1 MYKIIVLLLLLFNGI
16 ILAHEPKVVKAGETE
31 EIRFPGHSTY
41 LLSDSESTVSEV
53 AVLELDLPAKTF
65 GAPPHIH
72 LNEDEHFY
80 VLSGN
85 VEFLDRDKVVSVG
98 PGGLLVLPRGNLHGF
113 WNLSDEPAKLLLIV
127 TPGKLAS
134 FFDDVVSQIRKKNPD
149 NPKLVG
155 QIIASEAAKYDVTI
169 YPDKVPQSALSV
181 MPK

>member
-1 MYKIIVLLLLLFNGI
+1 MALIPVTGTVPF
-16 ILAHEPKVVKAGETE
+16 HPKVVMAGETE

-41 LLSDSESTVSEV
+41 LLSDYDSTVSEV
-53 AVLELDLPAKTF
+53 AVLQLVLPAKTF

-72 LNEDEHFY
+72 AKEDEHFY

-113 WNLSDEPAKLLLIV
+113 WNLSEEPAKLLLIV
-127 TPGKLAS
+127 TPGKFAS
-134 FFDDVVSQIRKKNPD
+134 FFDTVVSKIKKENPD
-149 NPKLVG
+149 NPQLVG
-155 QIIASEAAKYDVTI
+155 QIIAREAAKFDVMV

-181 MPK
+181 LPK